1 MKKYLLLLCVA
12 VIGIS
17 SCKKSS
23 DDTTATDTATAAAQ
37 AKTDDAAIQAYFKAN
52 NIADAVKDASGLY
65 YEVVT
70 PGTGAYPTAASV
82 VTVNYTGALLDGTVF
97 DTGLSFQTGLSANSN
112 IIQGWKVGIPHINL
126 KGRIKLFIPSALGY
140 GTTAQTKIPANS
152 VLVFTVDLLKLD

>member
-1 MKKYLLLLCVA
+1 MKKYLLLLFVA

-23 DDTTATDTATAAAQ
+23 DDTATDAATAAAQ
-37 AKTDDAAIQAYFKAN
+37 AQTDDATIKAYLATN
-52 NIADAVKDASGLY
+52 NITDAVKDASGLY

-97 DTGLSFQTGLSANSN
+97 DTGLSFQTALSANAN
-112 IIQGWKVGIPHINL
+112 IIQGWKNGIPHINL
-126 KGRIKLFIPSALGY
+126 GGRIKLFIPSAQGY

-152 VLVFTVDLLKLD
+152 VLVFTVDLIKLN